1 MTVVKSRGNLIMEI
15 DRIVYVNELLDLYG
29 NLLTEKQREV
39 MFYYFSDN
47 LSFGEIGLELG
58 ISRHAVSDTI
68 KKSEQLLYFYEDSLK
83 IYEMQDNILSIRL
96 NIKKNLLDF
105 KEKHSLTDQQSNDI
119 DEIIK
124 LCEESKSI

>member
-1 MTVVKSRGNLIMEI
+1 MEI

-58 ISRHAVSDTI
+58 ISRQAVSDTI

>member
-47 LSFGEIGLELG
+47 LSFGDIG
-58 ISRHAVSDTI
+58 
-68 KKSEQLLYFYEDSLK
+68 
-83 IYEMQDNILSIRL
+83 
-96 NIKKNLLDF
+96 
-105 KEKHSLTDQQSNDI
+105 
-119 DEIIK
+119 
-124 LCEESKSI
+124 

>member
-1 MTVVKSRGNLIMEI
+1 MTVVESRGNLIMEI

-58 ISRHAVSDTI
+58 ISRQAVSDTI

>member
-47 LSFGEIGLELG
+47 LSFGAIGLELG
-58 ISRHAVSDTI
+58 ISRQAVSDTI

>member
-58 ISRHAVSDTI
+58 ISRQAVSDTI

-105 KEKHSLTDQQSNDI
+105 KEKHCLTDQQSNDI

>member
-1 MTVVKSRGNLIMEI
+1 MTVVKSRGNLIMGI

-58 ISRHAVSDTI
+58 ISRQAVSDTI

>member
-58 ISRHAVSDTI
+58 ISRQAVSDTI

-83 IYEMQDNILSIRL
+83 IYEMQGNILSIRL
-96 NIKKNLLDF
+96 NIKRNLLDF

>member
-58 ISRHAVSDTI
+58 ISRQAVSDTI
-68 KKSEQLLYFYEDSLK
+68 KKSEQLLYFYEDTLK
-83 IYEMQDNILSIRL
+83 IYKMQDNIL
-96 NIKKNLLDF
+96 NIKVNIIKNLTDF
-105 KEKHSLTDQQSNDI
+105 KDKYILTNQQLDDI

>member
-47 LSFGEIGLELG
+47 LSFGEIGFELG
-58 ISRHAVSDTI
+58 ISRQAVSDTI

>member
-58 ISRHAVSDTI
+58 ISRQAVSDTI

-96 NIKKNLLDF
+96 NIKRNLLDF
-105 KEKHSLTDQQSNDI
+105 KEKHSLTDQQSNEI

>member
-1 MTVVKSRGNLIMEI
+1 MTVVESRGNLIMEI

-58 ISRHAVSDTI
+58 ISRQAVSDTI

-124 LCEESKSI
+124 LWEESKSI

>member
-58 ISRHAVSDTI
+58 ISRQAVSDTI

-96 NIKKNLLDF
+96 NIKRNLLDF

>member
-1 MTVVKSRGNLIMEI
+1 MEI

-39 MFYYFSDN
+39 MFFYFSDN

-58 ISRHAVSDTI
+58 ISRQAVSDTV

-83 IYEMQDNILSIRL
+83 IYVMNNYIH
-96 NIKKNLLDF
+96 NIKVNIRENLADF
-105 KEKHSLTDQQSNDI
+105 KHKYTLTGQQSDDI
-119 DEIIK
+119 DKIIK
-124 LCEESKSI
+124 LCEESKSV

>member
-47 LSFGEIGLELG
+47 LSFCEIGLELG
-58 ISRHAVSDTI
+58 ISRQAVSDTI

-96 NIKKNLLDF
+96 NIKRNLLDF

>member
-1 MTVVKSRGNLIMEI
+1 MEI

-58 ISRHAVSDTI
+58 ISRQAVSDTV

-83 IYEMQDNILSIRL
+83 IYEKQNHILNIKL
-96 NIKKNLLDF
+96 NIKKNLADF
-105 KEKHSLTDQQSNDI
+105 KDRYSLTKQQLDDI

>member
-58 ISRHAVSDTI
+58 ISRQAVSDTI

>member
-1 MTVVKSRGNLIMEI
+1 
-15 DRIVYVNELLDLYG
+15 
-29 NLLTEKQREV
+29 
-39 MFYYFSDN
+39 
-47 LSFGEIGLELG
+47 
-58 ISRHAVSDTI
+58 
-68 KKSEQLLYFYEDSLK
+68 
-83 IYEMQDNILSIRL
+83 MQDNILSIRL

>member
-1 MTVVKSRGNLIMEI
+1 MEI

-39 MFYYFSDN
+39 MFFYFSDN

-58 ISRHAVSDTI
+58 ISRQAVSDTV

-83 IYEMQDNILSIRL
+83 IYEMNNYIQ
-96 NIKKNLLDF
+96 NIKVNIRENLADF
-105 KEKHSLTDQQSNDI
+105 KHKYTLTGQQSDDI
-119 DEIIK
+119 DKIIK
-124 LCEESKSI
+124 LCEESKSV

>member
-1 MTVVKSRGNLIMEI
+1 MTVVESRGNLIMEI

-58 ISRHAVSDTI
+58 ISRQAVSDTI

-105 KEKHSLTDQQSNDI
+105 KKKHSLTDQQSNDI

>member
-58 ISRHAVSDTI
+58 ISRQAVSDTV

>member
-58 ISRHAVSDTI
+58 ISRQAVSDTV

-83 IYEMQDNILSIRL
+83 IYEKQNHILNIKL
-96 NIKKNLLDF
+96 NIKKNLADF
-105 KEKHSLTDQQSNDI
+105 KDRYSLTKQQLDDI

>member
-1 MTVVKSRGNLIMEI
+1 MEI

-58 ISRHAVSDTI
+58 ISRQAVSDTV
-68 KKSEQLLYFYEDSLK
+68 KKSEQLLYFYEDTLK
-83 IYEMQDNILSIRL
+83 IYKMQDNILNIKV
-96 NIKKNLLDF
+96 NIKKNLTDF
-105 KEKHSLTDQQSNDI
+105 KDKYSLTNQQLDDI

>member
-1 MTVVKSRGNLIMEI
+1 MTVVESRGNLIMEI

-58 ISRHAVSDTI
+58 ISRQAVSDTV

-83 IYEMQDNILSIRL
+83 IYEKQNHILNIKL
-96 NIKKNLLDF
+96 NIKKNLADF
-105 KEKHSLTDQQSNDI
+105 KDRYSLTKQQLDDI

>member
-47 LSFGEIGLELG
+47 LSFGEIGL
-58 ISRHAVSDTI
+58 SRQAVSDTI

>member
-58 ISRHAVSDTI
+58 ISRQALSDTI

-96 NIKKNLLDF
+96 NIKRNLLDF

>member
-1 MTVVKSRGNLIMEI
+1 MGI

-58 ISRHAVSDTI
+58 ISRQAVSDTI